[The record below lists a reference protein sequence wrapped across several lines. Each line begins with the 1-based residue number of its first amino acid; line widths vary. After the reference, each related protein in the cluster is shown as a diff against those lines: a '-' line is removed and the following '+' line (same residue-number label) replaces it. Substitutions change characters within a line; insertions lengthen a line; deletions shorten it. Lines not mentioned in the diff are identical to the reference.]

1 MPEML
6 KDPLYQKE
14 LVRKGIH
21 ISLGIVSSILI
32 NYHILRPF
40 HLFIILGVII
50 FLSFIQQ
57 RHPLPIISS
66 ILKKCDRPDHYPAKG
81 VISYFI
87 GMILSL
93 ELFPLPFALASIMV
107 LALGDGTA
115 ALARPWSKRKTKL
128 SHKHLIEETIV
139 GILFGAMGAAFFVS
153 PLQAILASSGA
164 MILEAVEVRFNNEL
178 LDDNVLTPLATGTV
192 LLLLVKFGIGSLA

>member
-32 NYHILRPF
+32 SYHILRPF

-57 RHPLPIISS
+57 RHPLPIISG

-139 GILFGAMGAAFFVS
+139 GILCGAMGAAFFVS

-178 LDDNVLTPLATGTV
+178 LDDNILTPLATGTV
-192 LLLLVKFGIGSLA
+192 LLLLVKFGIGSLV